1 MVHDDSPYFLMV
13 SRVQHLALCKTFSDL
28 MKRCFPQT
36 FTVMEQIGAL
46 TPAGL
51 EPILKRFF
59 VPLLRRKHVLRVSIH
74 FNLLLNICHSP
85 ELPHE
90 HLKFYLTHIYYFR

>member
-1 MVHDDSPYFLMV
+1 MVHDDSPYFLVV

-36 FTVMEQIGAL
+36 FIVMDQIGAL

-51 EPILKRFF
+51 EPILKRLF
-59 VPLLRRKHVLRVSIH
+59 VPLLRRKHVLRVSDE
-74 FNLLLNICHSP
+74 LLICCCST
-85 ELPHE
+85 LD
-90 HLKFYLTHIYYFR
+90 LTTALLSNPKPMKDY